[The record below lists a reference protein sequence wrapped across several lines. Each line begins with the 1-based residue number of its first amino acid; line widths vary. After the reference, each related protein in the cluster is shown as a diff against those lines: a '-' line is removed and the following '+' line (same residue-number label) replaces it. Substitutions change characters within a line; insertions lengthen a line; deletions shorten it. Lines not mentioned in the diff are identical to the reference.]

1 MPTSPQRNTA
11 IARATTG
18 AVWQMMGVLCLTGS
32 SYVMVMLLARQLGPS
47 AYGVFGVVY
56 SVLLASE
63 LVMRLG
69 VPQAITRLVA
79 AGDPRATDI
88 VATGLTINVVANLL
102 VLAVFWSVAPILAD
116 VLNVA
121 DGTRLFRIASLDL
134 PFFAVYTYASH
145 VLIGRH
151 DFRINAIGTCAYGLT
166 KVAGVV
172 ALLVTDQVGVA
183 GALVVNIAASVVG
196 LLVQGPTVAL
206 HRLRPTLRSRAAVVG
221 LAAPILLADLGVQG
235 MLGLDLWSL
244 NALGTAVGDE
254 VKGVY
259 AAALSLARVPNLLGF
274 VLATVM
280 IPSIARS
287 LAHGDR
293 PTAARL
299 ARGATWF
306 LAAMVL
312 PACAVI
318 ASSADDVMG
327 FLFSDAFAPGGKYL
341 ALLVFA
347 QGLGF
352 TCLIALQSMLVG
364 AGRPLTGAKCI
375 LAALIVAIALNVT
388 LIALFGAVGAAISA
402 LASFATAVI
411 LSGTFVAQELG
422 SIIELR
428 VVVRAAMASLAV
440 GVLGWMIPSHG
451 WQVLLELVGLGV
463 AYLAIAWLT
472 GILRPEHIQLL
483 LKKQITR

>member
-1 MPTSPQRNTA
+1 
-11 IARATTG
+11 
-18 AVWQMMGVLCLTGS
+18 
-32 SYVMVMLLARQLGPS
+32 
-47 AYGVFGVVY
+47 
-56 SVLLASE
+56 
-63 LVMRLG
+63 
-69 VPQAITRLVA
+69 
-79 AGDPRATDI
+79 
-88 VATGLTINVVANLL
+88 
-102 VLAVFWSVAPILAD
+102 
-116 VLNVA
+116 
-121 DGTRLFRIASLDL
+121 
-134 PFFAVYTYASH
+134 
-145 VLIGRH
+145 
-151 DFRINAIGTCAYGLT
+151 
-166 KVAGVV
+166 
-172 ALLVTDQVGVA
+172 
-183 GALVVNIAASVVG
+183 
-196 LLVQGPTVAL
+196 
-206 HRLRPTLRSRAAVVG
+206 
-221 LAAPILLADLGVQG
+221 
-235 MLGLDLWSL
+235 
-244 NALGTAVGDE
+244 
-254 VKGVY
+254 
-259 AAALSLARVPNLLGF
+259 
-274 VLATVM
+274 
-280 IPSIARS
+280 
-287 LAHGDR
+287 
-293 PTAARL
+293 
-299 ARGATWF
+299 
-306 LAAMVL
+306 MVL

-411 LSGTFVAQELG
+411 LSGTFVARELG

-463 AYLAIAWLT
+463 AYLGIAWLT
-472 GILRPEHIQLL
+472 GVLRPEHIQLL

>member
-1 MPTSPQRNTA
+1 MKILFFEDLISRPHDVLRETFEFLGVAPDVRINTSDVRNRSGAPKSRWIAGTLNNPSLRRMARAVLPAAFVARVGARATELNAGAKPVLDERSREFIRERMRRPAAPRAPARSQASVAGLMPTSPHRNPA

-18 AVWQMMGVLCLTGS
+18 AVWQLMGVLCLTGS

-88 VATGLTINVVANLL
+88 VATGLTINVAANLL
-102 VLAVFWSVAPILAD
+102 ALAVFWSVAPILAD

-196 LLVQGPTVAL
+196 LSCRDPRSRCN
-206 HRLRPTLRSRAAVVG
+206 RLRPDAAQPGRGGWTGGADPADGPGRAGHAR
-221 LAAPILLADLGVQG
+221 
-235 MLGLDLWSL
+235 LDLWSRTL
-244 NALGTAVGDE
+244 WDPGRR

-259 AAALSLARVPNLLGF
+259 AAALSLARVPNLLGSYWR
-274 VLATVM
+274 
-280 IPSIARS
+280 PS
-287 LAHGDR
+287 
-293 PTAARL
+293 
-299 ARGATWF
+299 
-306 LAAMVL
+306 
-312 PACAVI
+312 
-318 ASSADDVMG
+318 
-327 FLFSDAFAPGGKYL
+327 
-341 ALLVFA
+341 
-347 QGLGF
+347 
-352 TCLIALQSMLVG
+352 
-364 AGRPLTGAKCI
+364 
-375 LAALIVAIALNVT
+375 
-388 LIALFGAVGAAISA
+388 
-402 LASFATAVI
+402 
-411 LSGTFVAQELG
+411 
-422 SIIELR
+422 
-428 VVVRAAMASLAV
+428 
-440 GVLGWMIPSHG
+440 
-451 WQVLLELVGLGV
+451 
-463 AYLAIAWLT
+463 
-472 GILRPEHIQLL
+472 
-483 LKKQITR
+483 